1 MKTDFKSV
9 PWGVYVA
16 VVILVLCYIMV
27 SIAFPL
33 VMLVLTATAAIVL
46 SFLRICHYLMNGN

>member
-1 MKTDFKSV
+1 MKTDFKSA

-16 VVILVLCYIMV
+16 VVILVLFYVMMG
-27 SIAFPL
+27 IAFP
-33 VMLVLTATAAIVL
+33 MLTFVLTTTIGAVL

>member
-9 PWGVYVA
+9 PWGIYVA